1 MKKNQPSGKRHIR
14 SRGFDR
20 LLEIMA
26 QLRSPQEGCP
36 WDLLQKERDI
46 GKYLLEEA
54 YEVLDAIESGSPD
67 ALREEL
73 GDLLFQIVFLAR
85 LSQEKGHFDMNGVM
99 EEIAGKMIRRHPH
112 VFGDVKV
119 KDAQDVKD
127 RWDEIKKNVEKKEK
141 TDLFMGTRIPR
152 ALPALARAQRITE
165 EAFRAG
171 FEREEKKTL
180 LKKIDD
186 DLEAFKKSLATGR
199 HGKMSERLGDLL
211 FSMAKLGSLARVD
224 AEEALRSATG
234 KFTDRLTG
242 IDKKL
247 RARGKDLS
255 EITSAER
262 AELRKESK
270 KFIKKGPGK
279 R

>member
-1 MKKNQPSGKRHIR
+1 MKKNQPSGKRHTR
-14 SRGFDR
+14 RGGFDR

-26 QLRSPQEGCP
+26 QLRSPQGGCP

-85 LSQEKGHFDMNGVM
+85 LSQEKGHFDMNGVL
-99 EEIAGKMIRRHPH
+99 EEIARKMIRRHPH
-112 VFGDVKV
+112 VFGDAKV

-152 ALPALARAQRITE
+152 ALPALARVQRITA
-165 EAFRAG
+165 EASRAG
-171 FEREEKKTL
+171 FDRAEKKTL
-180 LKKIDD
+180 LKKVDD
-186 DLEAFKKSLATGR
+186 DLEAFKKTLGAGN
-199 HGKMSERLGDLL
+199 HEKMSERLGGLL

-234 KFTDRLTG
+234 EFTDRLTG

-247 RARGKDLS
+247 RARGKTLS
-255 EITSAER
+255 EISSAEMDVLWK
-262 AELRKESK
+262 ASK
-270 KFIKKGPGK
+270 KSTKGPGK